1 MRSPQKAAVRRYLEQ
16 LKHALRGADRSV
28 RTTALSDA
36 AEFLASEV
44 GSLSA
49 EGALSEDQLDARLAE
64 RFGTPTEVAVEYLDA
79 TPKSDETPVRS
90 WWSSIAAAVLVL
102 ALSSGVAVAMHR
114 EYPKVSPF
122 TKVEFEKQQVL
133 VDYDGKT
140 YEWLEL
146 DGVAVGEIT
155 DAAKK
160 QFGRKWQKRTA
171 EDLVEVLSGMGHTPG
186 PTVSL
191 KLRDPDTREETLV
204 TQAVMTEENR
214 SALYIERNK
223 ETLKLLRSVHRNL
236 SSEPPK
242 LSPFTRVEFE
252 DGKVLVDYEGR
263 TYEWL
268 ALDGFSVEKITASAK
283 RQFGERWQKRTAEDL
298 VEVLWGMKHLP
309 GETVSLRLRDIETQE
324 EKTIEK
330 AAMTEANRRGIWLR
344 RNGDRLKPAGE

>member
-1 MRSPQKAAVRRYLEQ
+1 MQSPQQAAVRRYLEQ
-16 LKHALRGADRSV
+16 LKQALRGADRSV

-44 GSLSA
+44 GALSA
-49 EGALSEDQLDARLAE
+49 EGALSEEQLDARFAE
-64 RFGTPTEVAVEYLDA
+64 RFGTPTEVAAEYLDA
-79 TPKSDETPVRS
+79 MPQGDEAPARG
-90 WWSSIAAAVLVL
+90 WWSSIAAAFLVL

-133 VDYDGKT
+133 VDYEGKT

-146 DGVAVGEIT
+146 DGVAVDEIT

-191 KLRDPDTREETLV
+191 KLRDPETREETLV

-214 SALYIERNK
+214 RELYAERNK
-223 ETLKLLRSVHRNL
+223 ETLNLLRSLHRN
-236 SSEPPK
+236 SDAEPPK

-252 DGKVLVDYEGR
+252 GGKVLVNYEGR

-268 ALDGFSVEKITASAK
+268 ALDGFSVEKIAASAK
-283 RQFGERWQKRTAEDL
+283 RQFGERWEKRIAEDL
-298 VEVLWGMKHLP
+298 IEVLWGMKHLP
-309 GETVSLRLRDIETQE
+309 GETVSLRLRDVETRE
-324 EKTIEK
+324 EKSVEA
-330 AAMTEANRRGIWLR
+330 AAMTEANRRGIWLQ
-344 RNGDRLKPAGE
+344 RNGDKLKAARE